1 MKGQNLSF
9 LEKQQLADAY
19 QSEIN
24 KLEFQI
30 NLLKEAVAQ
39 LMEGISADKRREPSK
54 TIQQDVSSD
63 GFVTIKTGKRGRP
76 RKVPVQEANKFLS
89 GSVTNQDATEENV
102 EDSKTTSP
110 VKKSDGAKK
119 SSQKSATSSTEQT
132 GPKKRGRKP
141 NQKVGGY
148 RLSEW
153 DNLIINGIKSA
164 DRALIKSELLELAF
178 AKNNAEKLGM
188 DEQELNVK
196 ISQSLHK
203 LANRRDDLVKV
214 SFPGRGFAYA
224 IPSWMTNKG
233 ELPRKYMR

>member
-30 NLLKEAVAQ
+30 NLLKEAVDQ
-39 LMEGISADKRREPSK
+39 LMEGIRADKNREPSK
-54 TIQQDVSSD
+54 TVQHEVSND

-76 RKVPVQEANKFLS
+76 RKVPVQEANKLLS
-89 GSVTNQDATEENV
+89 GSDVNQDSTEV
-102 EDSKTTSP
+102 DVDSKPTAP
-110 VKKSDGAKK
+110 VSKADAAKK
-119 SSQKSATSSTEQT
+119 SSQKSATSTTEQT

-153 DNLIINGIKSA
+153 DNLIIDGIKSA

-178 AKNNAEKLGM
+178 AKNKDEKLGM